1 MTQGKLPM
9 DIELVDSAYQ
19 RMITAPLPEKTE
31 SYTPISHKSVIDY
44 STSTLQKMG
53 FTVKNSIYRSS
64 LDGLIGQGE
73 YHLQYGNDPEMGLML
88 AWQNSYNKQVS
99 FKYAIGAHVFVC
111 SNGMVAG
118 DLASYKRKHTGTAD
132 AEALQHIESYVGDA
146 KMIFERLIHDRE
158 VLKTQE
164 LTERQVAEMIGR
176 MYIHDQIITSTQI
189 NIMKRE
195 LEKPTYDYGVGP
207 NNAWSVYN
215 YATHAFKEDSPRNW
229 IKRHTDLH
237 NFFAGEFG
245 IEGYSVPTVETAPIQ
260 TTGVI
265 DISSTSV
272 TLTETPVI
280 KSNIE
285 FKDSVDDLL
294 DMF

>member
-1 MTQGKLPM
+1 MTQGKLPL
-9 DIELVDSAYQ
+9 DVELIDSAYYK
-19 RMITAPLPEKTE
+19 MMHAPLPERTE

-44 STSTLQKMG
+44 STGTLQKMG
-53 FTVKNSIYRSS
+53 FTIKNSIYRSS
-64 LDGLIGQGE
+64 IDGLVGQGE

-118 DLASYKRKHTGTAD
+118 DLASYRRKHTGTAD
-132 AEALQHIESYVGDA
+132 EEALQHIETYVGDA

-158 VLKTQE
+158 ILKNQD
-164 LTERQVAEMIGR
+164 LTSRQVAEMIGR
-176 MYIHDQIITSTQI
+176 MYIEDQIITSTQI

-195 LEKPTYDYGVGP
+195 LEKPTYDYGVDP
-207 NNAWSVYN
+207 NNAWAVYN

-229 IKRHTDLH
+229 IKRHSDLH
-237 NFFAGEFG
+237 NFFASEFG
-245 IEGYSVPTVETAPIQ
+245 IEGYSIPKVESVLTE
-260 TTGVI
+260 TSGVI
-265 DISSTSV
+265 EMPSESIV
-272 TLTETPVI
+272 LTETPVI
-280 KSNIE
+280 KSDIE
-285 FKDSVDDLL
+285 FKDSVDNLL

>member
-1 MTQGKLPM
+1 MTQGKLPL
-9 DIELVDSAYQ
+9 DVELIDSALYK
-19 RMITAPLPEKTE
+19 MMNAPIPERTD
-31 SYTPISHKSVIDY
+31 SYTPIAHKSVIDY

-53 FTVKNSIYRSS
+53 FTIKNSIYRSS
-64 LDGLIGQGE
+64 VDGLIGQGE

-99 FKYAIGAHVFVC
+99 FKYAIGAHVFIC

-132 AEALQHIESYVGDA
+132 SEALQHIESYVGDA

-158 VLKTQE
+158 CLKTQD
-164 LTERQVAEMIGR
+164 LSPRQVAEMMGR

-195 LEKPTYDYGVGP
+195 LEKPTYDYGVDQH
-207 NNAWSVYN
+207 NAWAVYN
-215 YATHAFKEDSPRNW
+215 YATHAFKEDNPRNW

-237 NFFAGEFG
+237 NFFASEFG
-245 IEGYSVPTVETAPIQ
+245 IEGYSVPTMETVS
-260 TTGVI
+260 TEMTGVI
-265 DISSTSV
+265 EMPVETV
-272 TLTETPVI
+272 VLTETPVI
-280 KSNIE
+280 KSDIE